1 MMNHGYCKNCFWHKW
16 GHCFMQDVET
26 NDNSYCPDYYNRKKE
41 KETLEQVIIRWI
53 KTKQYSLSELNKI
66 INNYGKQN

>member
-1 MMNHGYCKNCFWHKW
+1 
-16 GHCFMQDVET
+16 MQDVET

-53 KTKQYSLSELNKI
+53 KTKQYSLSELNRI

>member
-1 MMNHGYCKNCFWHKW
+1 MAKFKRIDTGGVVNVVSW
-16 GHCFMQDVET
+16 GANGT
-26 NDNSYCPDYYNRKKE
+26 YTDYYNSKKE
-41 KETLEQVIIRWI
+41 KGTLEQVIIRWI

>member
-1 MMNHGYCKNCFWHKW
+1 MNHGYCKNCFWYKW

-26 NDNSYCPDYYNRKKE
+26 NDNSYCLDYYNRKKE